1 MQGTVSKGTVSGGN
15 MKKTKLDNRKL
26 VTASI
31 LGAITVVLGMTPLGL
46 IPLGVINATTMHIPV
61 IIAAIVEGPAVGALV
76 GLIFGLSSLAN
87 AFIRPTPIA
96 FVFYNPLISILP
108 RILIGIVSYYAY
120 HGVKKASSK
129 NSKTIARLIWILISL
144 ALVYLLYKDIKI
156 GASPLNITI
165 VIILLAISI
174 GLFVYSRKSSNLD
187 FPVAIG
193 AFAGSM
199 TNTILVLGGIY
210 LIYAEKYVEAL
221 NIPLENA
228 KSAILGVSVTSGIPE
243 AIFSMIITTAV
254 VKAVKRTRR

>member
-1 MQGTVSKGTVSGGN
+1 
-15 MKKTKLDNRKL
+15 MKNKTLDNRKQ
-26 VTASI
+26 VTAAI
-31 LGAITVVLGMTPLGL
+31 LGAITIVLGLTPLGL
-46 IPLGVINATTMHIPV
+46 IPLGIINATTMHIPV
-61 IIAAIVEGPAVGALV
+61 IIAAIVEGPLVGALV

-87 AFIRPTPIA
+87 AFIRPTPIS

-108 RILIGIVSYYAY
+108 RVLIGITSYYAY
-120 HGVKKASSK
+120 NGVKKSSSK
-129 NSKTIARLIWILISL
+129 NSKTIARVLWLLVSL
-144 ALVYLLYKDIKI
+144 ALVYVLYKDIKT

-165 VIILLAISI
+165 VVILLAVSI
-174 GLFVYSRKSSNLD
+174 GLFIYSRKSSALD

-193 AFAGSM
+193 AFVGSM

-221 NIPLENA
+221 NIPLDSA

-243 AIFSMIITTAV
+243 AIISVIITTSV